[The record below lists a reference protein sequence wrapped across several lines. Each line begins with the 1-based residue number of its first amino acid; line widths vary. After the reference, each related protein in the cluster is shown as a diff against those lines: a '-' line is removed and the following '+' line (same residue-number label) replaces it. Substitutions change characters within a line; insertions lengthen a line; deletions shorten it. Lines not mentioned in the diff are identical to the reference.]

1 MMAKNKTPFKVEDNY
16 FDNLEKEILAKV
28 KLSPKKKYLF
38 PSNKALIRYA
48 AALLLL
54 LSVGGM
60 VLLIEPSDLSDASK
74 QISQSQIIDSRS
86 QKAESLVIDEPI
98 VSSNETE
105 SFKNE
110 IHKPQTQIEEQA
122 FQELELTEEELDYLE
137 YYLEMDVLN
146 DYLTY
151 NDVNL

>member
-1 MMAKNKTPFKVEDNY
+1 MMAKNKSPFKVSNNY
-16 FDNLEKEILAKV
+16 FEDLEKEILAKV

-105 SFKNE
+105 SFK
-110 IHKPQTQIEEQA
+110 K
-122 FQELELTEEELDYLE
+122 
-137 YYLEMDVLN
+137 
-146 DYLTY
+146 
-151 NDVNL
+151 

>member
-1 MMAKNKTPFKVEDNY
+1 MKQKV
-16 FDNLEKEILAKV
+16 
-28 KLSPKKKYLF
+28 S
-38 PSNKALIRYA
+38 
-48 AALLLL
+48 
-54 LSVGGM
+54 
-60 VLLIEPSDLSDASK
+60 
-74 QISQSQIIDSRS
+74 
-86 QKAESLVIDEPI
+86 
-98 VSSNETE
+98 
-105 SFKNE
+105 KNE

>member
-1 MMAKNKTPFKVEDNY
+1 M
-16 FDNLEKEILAKV
+16 
-28 KLSPKKKYLF
+28 
-38 PSNKALIRYA
+38 RYA
-48 AALLLL
+48 AAFLLLL
-54 LSVGGM
+54 AVGGM
-60 VLLIEPSDLSDASK
+60 LWWSQPSDLSDASK